1 MTFAI
6 DSLGG
11 IPAHPLLVH
20 APVVLV
26 PLAALCALGALLPR
40 TRRFLLWAGVW
51 AAGAGLIGAWLAGE
65 SGEALEDS
73 VRETAA
79 LERHTELG
87 EQVTPLVAVFL
98 VFLVVSLL
106 LHLARRGGIPYETRL
121 TPLTTRL
128 MPRLRALPA
137 TAVSAILVATV
148 AAGAL
153 ATWKTVDAGHSG
165 AESVWDGVTITH
177 DEGRGDDGYDD

>member
-6 DSLGG
+6 DTLGG

-26 PLAALCALGALLPR
+26 PVAALCALGALHPR
-40 TRRFLLWAGVW
+40 GRRILLWVGAW
-51 AAGAGLIGAWLAGE
+51 SAGAGLVGAWLAGE

-73 VRETAA
+73 VRRTAE
-79 LERHTELG
+79 LKRHTELG

-98 VFLVVSLL
+98 LFLVSSLL
-106 LHLARRGGIPYETRL
+106 VHLARNGGIPFESRL

-128 MPRLRALPA
+128 LPRLRAVPA
-137 TAVSAILVATV
+137 AAVSVILVATV

-165 AESVWDGVTITH
+165 AKSVWDGVTIKNDRGH
-177 DEGRGDDGYDD
+177 GDDD